1 MRKIISLIMV
11 LFLTFGAIGCFFQL
25 KKIDEGDNT
34 SSSSSGT
41 SIGKEESGESTSSGT
56 GTSSGSTS
64 ESESESTGSST
75 GGSESTSE
83 SESTTPQGKLL
94 GSLEVGSKVKV
105 SHSEMGD
112 IEFLIVDKDHDGYPS
127 NSTTLITEKIIA
139 FRAFDAKE
147 PNNSVSD
154 RQNYGYER
162 YSVSNLDQWLNSS
175 AAAGQWYSARHSAD
189 NSPSTGFVSSNA
201 YDQEAGFLAG
211 FDAAFVSVL
220 KDTTIIV
227 AKNPKND
234 GGGSESII
242 RKIFLPSRIEIY
254 GQRGALIAEGS
265 RLSYFENPSE
275 TFDIRCEKRIAVISE
290 YAASHSEYPKTA
302 GAAYEYWLRT
312 VDSSSMSMVSYVL
325 SDGNFD
331 TSESSYAFNSS
342 GVRPLCN
349 LSSDTKVSESP
360 DENGYYSLVFN

>member
-34 SSSSSGT
+34 SSSSGGT
-41 SIGKEESGESTSSGT
+41 SIGKEESRESTSSGS

-64 ESESESTGSST
+64 ESESEST
-75 GGSESTSE
+75 SE
-83 SESTTPQGKLL
+83 SESEMPQGKLL

-147 PNNSVSD
+147 PDNSNSS
-154 RQNYGYER
+154 RKSFGYER

-189 NSPSTGFVSSNA
+189 NAPSVGFVASNA

-211 FDAAFVSVL
+211 FDAAFVAVL

-234 GGGSESII
+234 GGGSESIT

-290 YAASHSEYPKTA
+290 YAASHSEYPETA
-302 GAAYEYWLRT
+302 GAAYKYWLRT

-325 SDGNFD
+325 SDGKFD
-331 TSESSYAFNSS
+331 TSKSSYASNAS